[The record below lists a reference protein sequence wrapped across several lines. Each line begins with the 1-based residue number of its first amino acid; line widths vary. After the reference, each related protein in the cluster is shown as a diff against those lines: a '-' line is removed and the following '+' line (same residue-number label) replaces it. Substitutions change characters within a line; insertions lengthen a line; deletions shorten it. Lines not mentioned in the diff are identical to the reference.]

1 MILKEIKFKN
11 FRQFRNEQ
19 KIIFAQGPGEKNV
32 TVIFGQNGRGKTAV
46 FRAIMFCLYG
56 DRKLSQDGET
66 SEKEIHLVN
75 TAALEDSKA
84 TGEAVETYV
93 QLDFEHRG
101 SKYSIKRTL
110 LGMLEGNKILEE
122 FGEITLYIT
131 DGNGNTSPIRDP
143 KDIDDIIDKI
153 LDRRVREYF
162 LFDGEKIERLTRASS
177 DQKREISRG
186 IRNLLNIDSLQRSI
200 DAMKKVR
207 KKLDIELANNS
218 SGDLARAIKKIN
230 DNIEKRDKLEKSL
243 EQLGEEYDL
252 ARSEKNDIDKKLNE
266 YGEIADLIRQREE
279 LEQEEKERANSLH
292 ENNINMCSRVGK
304 GTFLLIDGLVTGVY
318 KDIEQ
323 RKKRGEIPSEIR
335 RELIEK
341 ILSQQE
347 CICGREIEP
356 ASNAFQKIIEW
367 KNKTANIALQDIV
380 LEVWRHLS
388 TICSRKE
395 DTAESIEATIQRYG
409 VDKNALEEA
418 RRKLQNI
425 SEKIGTDVR
434 KDAAGLEHHRKN
446 IEESLVN
453 IEAKRQI
460 NESEIVALKEEHQSL
475 IKLRKELEQKE
486 GLVGEL
492 NRRAELASQCHEAL
506 STIYKE
512 FAEDIKITLGQEAT
526 KVLKVLLSEHG
537 HKNLREVKIAND
549 YSLQVVDKWGKPFLA
564 NISAGERQIMS
575 ISFITALAKAASGG
589 NKLEI
594 PLFMDTPFGRLS
606 SDHRKNLIE
615 VIPQETTQWI
625 LLATDTEFRRQEA
638 GLLKDSGRWGSFYT
652 LETNEDGSTKIQN
665 RKIQESMQLL
675 TDEIEGR

>member
-19 KIIFAQGPGEKNV
+19 KIKFAHGSSGKNV

-75 TAALEDSKA
+75 TSALEDSRS
-84 TGEAVETYV
+84 TGEPVETYV
-93 QLDFEHRG
+93 QLDFEHRDN
-101 SKYSIKRTL
+101 KYSIKRTL
-110 LGMLEGNKILEE
+110 LGILDGNKIIEE
-122 FGEITLYIT
+122 FGEITLYVT
-131 DGNGNTSPIRDP
+131 NPDGNTSPVRDP
-143 KDIDDIIDKI
+143 KDIDEIVDKI

-200 DAMKKVR
+200 AAMNKVR
-207 KKLDIELANNS
+207 KKLDIDLANNS
-218 SGDLARAIKKIN
+218 SGDLARIIKQIN
-230 DNIEKRDKLEKSL
+230 DNIEKRDRLGKII
-243 EQLGEEYDL
+243 EQLGDEYDL
-252 ARSEKNDIDKKLNE
+252 ARSEKIDIDKKLNE
-266 YGEIADLIRQREE
+266 YGEIANLIRQRED
-279 LEQEEKERANSLH
+279 LEQEEKDRENSLR

-304 GTFLLIDGLVTGVY
+304 GTYLLINDLVTSVY

-341 ILSQQE
+341 ILLEQK
-347 CICGREIEP
+347 CICGRDIEP
-356 ASNAFQKIIEW
+356 ASDAFRKIIEW
-367 KNKTANIALQDIV
+367 KNKTADIALQDIV

-395 DTAESIEATIQRYG
+395 DTAEGIEAAIQKYG

-434 KDAAGLEHHRKN
+434 KDAAFLEQHRKN
-446 IEESLVN
+446 IEKSLIE

-460 NESEIVALKEEHQSL
+460 NEAEIVSLQEEYQSL
-475 IKLRKELEQKE
+475 VKQRKELEQKE
-486 GLVGEL
+486 GLIGEL
-492 NRRAELASQCHEAL
+492 NKRAGLASKCHEAL
-506 STIYKE
+506 SAIYKE
-512 FAEDIKITLGQEAT
+512 FTDDVKITLGQEAT
-526 KVLKVLLSEHG
+526 KYLKVLLSEHG
-537 HKNLREVKIAND
+537 HKNLREVKISSD

-606 SDHRKNLIE
+606 SDHRRNLIDI
-615 VIPQETTQWI
+615 IPKETTQWI

-638 GLLKDSGRWGSFYT
+638 CLLKDSGRWGGFYT
-652 LETNEDGSTKIQN
+652 LETNDDGSTLIQN
-665 RKIQESMQLL
+665 RKIEESLQLL
-675 TDEIEGR
+675 TDEIEDR